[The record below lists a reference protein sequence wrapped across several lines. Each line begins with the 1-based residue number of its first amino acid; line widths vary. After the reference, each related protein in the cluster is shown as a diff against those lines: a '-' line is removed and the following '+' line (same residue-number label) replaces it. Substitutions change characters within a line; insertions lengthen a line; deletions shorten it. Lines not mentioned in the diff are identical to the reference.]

1 MEYSFFSFG
10 HPNITAKHKNTIEF
24 TKDKELSLKGDC
36 IIGVN
41 SDFDLKEIKKLI
53 KDSKRIK
60 IVIKVEGISEEIN
73 CEVNPG
79 FDDDKEIVIRK
90 GEFVSK
96 RTLGI
101 RADKACSDFSEEFIN
116 KLNQEGRKI
125 EVTLGYF

>member
-1 MEYSFFSFG
+1 MGYSFFSFG

-53 KDSKRIK
+53 KNSKRMK
-60 IVIKVEGISEEIN
+60 IEIKVDDIYEEIN
-73 CEVNPG
+73 CELNPG

-101 RADKACSDFSEEFIN
+101 KADKVCAD
-116 KLNQEGRKI
+116 LNQELIKKLSNKDHKI
-125 EVTLGYF
+125 EIILQT